1 MVSLHVESYRRK
13 ESEAHQH
20 IAGGATWHAPTLI
33 LHGEEDFLVSVQQA
47 NLLSE
52 SLEAA
57 KKPYRFVL
65 YPNSGHY
72 LPSEDVRR
80 TVTAFLKEVSGSA
93 CRARAS

>member
-1 MVSLHVESYRRK
+1 MAR
-13 ESEAHQH
+13 
-20 IAGGATWHAPTLI
+20 PTLI

-57 KKPYRFVL
+57 KKPYRFVR

-80 TVTAFLKEVSGSA
+80 TVTAFQRSLRISLPCSRQLIFSDKLI
-93 CRARAS
+93 RHL